1 MTLQGHPGNRVALFA
16 SWGLMAKTGVA
27 AGVLRLP
34 QRDGRSS
41 CCERARRFGI
51 DRSGG
56 IIHMIVGT

>member
-1 MTLQGHPGNRVALFA
+1 
-16 SWGLMAKTGVA
+16 MAKTGVA

-34 QRDGRSS
+34 QRHGRSS

-56 IIHMIVGT
+56 IIRLIVGT